1 MLRPRALLTVLLLAA
16 PCVPPASAQPG
27 GDITAATEVVMRQLD
42 AFRREDFDAAYALAS
57 TMIHDLFDREAFER
71 MVRGGYPEIARSVSA
86 FVSESSVT
94 PNGSVF
100 LHLRIRGANGSR
112 IEAIY
117 ELIRE
122 DGRFKI
128 NGVVSQPD
136 TSESA

>member
-1 MLRPRALLTVLLLAA
+1 MLRPGPLLALLLLAA
-16 PCVPPASAQPG
+16 PCVPPAAAQP
-27 GDITAATEVVMRQLD
+27 DSDVPAATEVVMRQLD
-42 AFRREDFDAAYALAS
+42 AFRRDDFEAAYTFAS
-57 TMIHDLFDREAFER
+57 TMIHDLFDHEAFER
-71 MVRGGYPEIARSVSA
+71 MVRVGYPEIARSASA
-86 FVSESSVT
+86 FVFESTVA

-128 NGVVSQPD
+128 NGVVTQPD
-136 TSESA
+136 SSESA

>member
-1 MLRPRALLTVLLLAA
+1 MLRPGLLLAVLLLAA
-16 PCVPPASAQPG
+16 PCVPPAAAQPHS
-27 GDITAATEVVMRQLD
+27 DVPAATEVVMRQLG
-42 AFRREDFDAAYALAS
+42 AFRRDDFEAAYTFAS

-71 MVRGGYPEIARSVSA
+71 MVRVGYPEIARSASA
-86 FVSESSVT
+86 FVSESTVA

-100 LHLRIRGANGSR
+100 LHLRIRGATGSR

-128 NGVVSQPD
+128 NGVVTQPD
-136 TSESA
+136 SSEST